1 MNYKFKPL
9 SPIAEISGVV
19 KKVDLG
25 THYTTF
31 ISPFDFEVDESNDM
45 YVCGTE
51 YNIDEVKA
59 KELFLSGYGQFFDPA
74 FIQDIEIIEE

>member
-9 SPIAEISGVV
+9 SPITESSGVV

-25 THYTTF
+25 THYSTF

-45 YVCGTE
+45 YVC
-51 YNIDEVKA
+51 
-59 KELFLSGYGQFFDPA
+59 
-74 FIQDIEIIEE
+74 